1 MWTVTCFFFTF
12 PIQNLVVYSFI
23 FLLTVFYITK
33 FNLRRI
39 SSESMQNIKRRE
51 NYRIAGNFRGRKPS
65 RIGEKCDFR
74 GENFRRL
81 LAFAAPK
88 DATLSNFAEKMKSLG
103 WHIVSEYQ
111 VELGKHIS
119 SQYV

>member
-1 MWTVTCFFFTF
+1 
-12 PIQNLVVYSFI
+12 
-23 FLLTVFYITK
+23 
-33 FNLRRI
+33 
-39 SSESMQNIKRRE
+39 MQNIKRRE

-88 DATLSNFAEKMKSLG
+88 DATLPNFAEKMKSLG

-111 VELGKHIS
+111 VESGIAVSMYKSVENLRSAFEGHFRAWCTNGA
-119 SQYV
+119 